1 MPKNR
6 VIPFGYC
13 MRNGE
18 ITAEPK
24 EVYAVSTIFSEYLKG
39 GSLLQIAK
47 LMESEKIRYTA
58 DSDKWNKNMVKRII
72 ENEKYLGN
80 DKYPQIIDENIFKQA
95 NEKRVRKAAA
105 LNLIC
110 DDLKEIRRI
119 TYCAECGGKLFRKT
133 NGKGREYWNCSN
145 QGCFKFEYR
154 LTDQMINGAVLTALN
169 SAIANPSLIECESEI
184 SAYSPTS
191 DILRQQNEISRMTD
205 SPQVDFEKVKAEIFR
220 LAEIKYECC
229 TYSDKPQKTA
239 KLISLLKNHN
249 QLNTLDIGL
258 FKACVSR
265 VWISRYCTVEVE
277 LINGVKIKNTTEKNN
292 SASTRRENDEYSAEC
307 QNNTCENADSG
318 KP

>member
-47 LMESEKIRYTA
+47 LMETEKIRYTA
-58 DSDKWNKNMVKRII
+58 DSEKWNKNMVKRII

-220 LAEIKYECC
+220 LTEMKYERC

-239 KLISLLKNHN
+239 KLVTLLKNHN

-258 FKACVSR
+258 FKSCINKIL
-265 VWISRYCTVEVE
+265 ISRFCTIEVE
-277 LINGVKIKNTTEKNN
+277 FINGIKIKNTI
-292 SASTRRENDEYSAEC
+292 RRENDEHSAEC
-307 QNNTCENADSG
+307 NDNSCQNTDCG
-318 KP
+318 KS

>member
-110 DDLKEIRRI
+110 DDLKEIRKI
-119 TYCAECGGKLFRKT
+119 TYCAECGERLSRKT

-154 LTDQMINGAVLTALN
+154 LTDQMINGALLTALN

-191 DILRQQNEISRMTD
+191 DILRQQNEVNRMTD

-220 LAEIKYECC
+220 LAEMKYERC

-258 FKACVSR
+258 FKSCINKIL
-265 VWISRYCTVEVE
+265 ISRFCTIEVE
-277 LINGVKIKNTTEKNN
+277 FINGIKIKNTI
-292 SASTRRENDEYSAEC
+292 RRENDEYSAEC
-307 QNNTCENADSG
+307 QNNTCENADS
-318 KP
+318 

>member
-191 DILRQQNEISRMTD
+191 DILRQQNDISRMTD

-239 KLISLLKNHN
+239 KLISLLKNYN

-265 VWISRYCTVEVE
+265 VWISHYCTVEVE

>member
-24 EVYAVSTIFSEYLKG
+24 EVYAVTTIFSEYLNG

-47 LMESEKIRYTA
+47 LMESEKIRYSE
-58 DSDKWNKNMVKRII
+58 DSDHWNKNMVKRII

-80 DKYPQIIDENIFKQA
+80 DKYPRIIDENIFKQA

-119 TYCAECGGKLFRKT
+119 AYCAECGGKLFRKI

-154 LTDQMINGAVLTALN
+154 LTDQMIIGAVLTAMN
-169 SAIANPSLIECESEI
+169 SVIANPNLLDTKDEI
-184 SAYSPTS
+184 CTYKPTS
-191 DILRQQNEISRMTD
+191 SILRQQNEISRMTD

-220 LAEIKYECC
+220 LAEMKYERC

-239 KLISLLKNHN
+239 ELVTLFINHN

-258 FKACVSR
+258 FKSCINKIL
-265 VWISRYCTVEVE
+265 ISRFCTIEVE
-277 LINGVKIKNTTEKNN
+277 FINGIKIKNTI
-292 SASTRRENDEYSAEC
+292 RRENDEHSAEC

>member
-47 LMESEKIRYTA
+47 LMETEKIRYTA

-154 LTDQMINGAVLTALN
+154 LTDQMIIGAVLTALN

-191 DILRQQNEISRMTD
+191 DILRQQNDISRMTD

-220 LAEIKYECC
+220 LAEIKYERC

-239 KLISLLKNHN
+239 KLVTLLKNHN

-258 FKACVSR
+258 FKSCINKIL
-265 VWISRYCTVEVE
+265 ISRFCTIEVE
-277 LINGVKIKNTTEKNN
+277 FINGIKIKNTI
-292 SASTRRENDEYSAEC
+292 RRENDEHSAEC
-307 QNNTCENADSG
+307 NDNSCQNTDCG
-318 KP
+318 KS

>member
-47 LMESEKIRYTA
+47 LMETEKIRYTA

-119 TYCAECGGKLFRKT
+119 AYCAECGGKLFRKT

-154 LTDQMINGAVLTALN
+154 LTDQMIIGAVLTALN

-220 LAEIKYECC
+220 LAEIKYERC

-239 KLISLLKNHN
+239 ELVTLFINQN

-258 FKACVSR
+258 FKSCINKIL
-265 VWISRYCTVEVE
+265 ISRFCTIEVE
-277 LINGVKIKNTTEKNN
+277 FINGIKIKNTI
-292 SASTRRENDEYSAEC
+292 RRENDEYSAEC

>member
-58 DSDKWNKNMVKRII
+58 DSDKWNKNMVKRIM

-80 DKYPQIIDENIFKQA
+80 DKYPRIIGENIFKQA

-119 TYCAECGGKLFRKT
+119 AYCAECGGKLFRKT

-154 LTDQMINGAVLTALN
+154 LTDQMIIGSVLTALN
-169 SAIANPSLIECESEI
+169 SAIENPSLIECESEI

-191 DILRQQNEISRMTD
+191 DILRQQNEVNRMTD

-239 KLISLLKNHN
+239 KLISLLKNYN

-292 SASTRRENDEYSAEC
+292 SASIRRENDEHSAEC
-307 QNNTCENADSG
+307 KDNTCENADSG

>member
-47 LMESEKIRYTA
+47 LMETEKIRYTA

-220 LAEIKYECC
+220 LAEIKYERC

-239 KLISLLKNHN
+239 KLVTLLKNHN

-258 FKACVSR
+258 FKSCINKIL
-265 VWISRYCTVEVE
+265 ISRFCTIEVE
-277 LINGVKIKNTTEKNN
+277 FINGIKIKNTI
-292 SASTRRENDEYSAEC
+292 RRENDEHSAEC
-307 QNNTCENADSG
+307 NDNSCQNTDCG
-318 KP
+318 KS

>member
-47 LMESEKIRYTA
+47 LMETEKIRYTA
-58 DSDKWNKNMVKRII
+58 DSEKWNKNMVKRII

-191 DILRQQNEISRMTD
+191 DILRQQNDISRMTD

-220 LAEIKYECC
+220 LAEIKYERC

-239 KLISLLKNHN
+239 KLVTLLKNHN

-258 FKACVSR
+258 FKSCINKIL
-265 VWISRYCTVEVE
+265 ISRFCTIEVE
-277 LINGVKIKNTTEKNN
+277 FINGIKIKNTI
-292 SASTRRENDEYSAEC
+292 RRENDEHSAEC
-307 QNNTCENADSG
+307 NDNSCQNTDCG
-318 KP
+318 KS

>member
-47 LMESEKIRYTA
+47 LLETEKIRYTA
-58 DSDKWNKNMVKRII
+58 DSEKWNKNMVKRII

-220 LAEIKYECC
+220 LTEMKYERC

-239 KLISLLKNHN
+239 KLVTLLKNHN

-258 FKACVSR
+258 FKSCINKIL
-265 VWISRYCTVEVE
+265 ISRFCTIEVE
-277 LINGVKIKNTTEKNN
+277 FINGIKIKNTI
-292 SASTRRENDEYSAEC
+292 RRENDEHSAEC
-307 QNNTCENADSG
+307 NDNSCQNTDCG
-318 KP
+318 KS

>member
-58 DSDKWNKNMVKRII
+58 DSEKWNKNMVKRII

-80 DKYPQIIDENIFKQA
+80 DKYPRIIDENIFKQA

-119 TYCAECGGKLFRKT
+119 AYCAECGGKLFRKT

-154 LTDQMINGAVLTALN
+154 LTDQMIIGAVLTAMN
-169 SAIANPSLIECESEI
+169 SVIANPNLLDTKDEI
-184 SAYSPTS
+184 CTYKPTS
-191 DILRQQNEISRMTD
+191 SILRQQNEISRMTD
-205 SPQVDFEKVKAEIFR
+205 SPQVDFEKVKSEIFR
-220 LAEIKYECC
+220 LAEMKYERC

-239 KLISLLKNHN
+239 ELVTLFINHN

-258 FKACVSR
+258 FKSCINKIL
-265 VWISRYCTVEVE
+265 ISRFCTIEVE
-277 LINGVKIKNTTEKNN
+277 FINGIKIKNTI
-292 SASTRRENDEYSAEC
+292 RRENDEHSAEC
-307 QNNTCENADSG
+307 KDNTCENADS
-318 KP
+318 

>member
-1 MPKNR
+1 
-6 VIPFGYC
+6 

-58 DSDKWNKNMVKRII
+58 ESEKWNKNMVKRII

-80 DKYPQIIDENIFKQA
+80 DKYPQIINENIFKQA
-95 NEKRVRKAAA
+95 NEKQVRKAAA

-220 LAEIKYECC
+220 LAEIKYERC

-277 LINGVKIKNTTEKNN
+277 LINGVKIKNT
-292 SASTRRENDEYSAEC
+292 
-307 QNNTCENADSG
+307 
-318 KP
+318 

>member
-47 LMESEKIRYTA
+47 LMETEKIRYTA

-119 TYCAECGGKLFRKT
+119 AYCAECGGKLFRKT

-154 LTDQMINGAVLTALN
+154 LTDQMIIGAVLTALN

-220 LAEIKYECC
+220 LAEMKYERC

-239 KLISLLKNHN
+239 ELVTLFINQN

-258 FKACVSR
+258 FKSCINKIL
-265 VWISRYCTVEVE
+265 ISRFCTIEVE
-277 LINGVKIKNTTEKNN
+277 FINGIKIKNTI
-292 SASTRRENDEYSAEC
+292 RRENDEYSAEC
-307 QNNTCENADSG
+307 QNNTCENADCG
-318 KP
+318 KS

>member
-1 MPKNR
+1 
-6 VIPFGYC
+6 

-47 LMESEKIRYTA
+47 LMETEKIRYTA
-58 DSDKWNKNMVKRII
+58 DSEKWNKNMVKRII

-220 LAEIKYECC
+220 LTEMKYERC

-239 KLISLLKNHN
+239 KLVTLLKNHN

-258 FKACVSR
+258 FKSCINKIL
-265 VWISRYCTVEVE
+265 ISRFCTIEVE
-277 LINGVKIKNTTEKNN
+277 FINGIKIKNTI
-292 SASTRRENDEYSAEC
+292 RRENDEHSAEC
-307 QNNTCENADSG
+307 NDNSCQNTDCG
-318 KP
+318 KS

>member
-47 LMESEKIRYTA
+47 LMETEKIRYTA
-58 DSDKWNKNMVKRII
+58 DSEKWNKNMVKRII

-220 LAEIKYECC
+220 LAEIKYERC

-265 VWISRYCTVEVE
+265 VWISHYCTVEVE

-292 SASTRRENDEYSAEC
+292 SASIRRENDEYSAEC
-307 QNNTCENADSG
+307 QNNTCENADCG
-318 KP
+318 KS

>member
-47 LMESEKIRYTA
+47 LMETEKIRYTA
-58 DSDKWNKNMVKRII
+58 DSEKWNKNMVKRII

-220 LAEIKYECC
+220 LTEMKYERC

-258 FKACVSR
+258 FKSCINKIL
-265 VWISRYCTVEVE
+265 ISRFCTIEVE
-277 LINGVKIKNTTEKNN
+277 FINGIKIKNTI
-292 SASTRRENDEYSAEC
+292 RRENDEHSAEC
-307 QNNTCENADSG
+307 NDNSCQNTDCG
-318 KP
+318 KS

>member
-220 LAEIKYECC
+220 LAEIKYERC

-258 FKACVSR
+258 FKSCINKIL
-265 VWISRYCTVEVE
+265 ISRFCTIEVE
-277 LINGVKIKNTTEKNN
+277 FINGIKIKNTI
-292 SASTRRENDEYSAEC
+292 RRENDEHSAEC
-307 QNNTCENADSG
+307 NDNSCQNTDCG
-318 KP
+318 KS

>member
-58 DSDKWNKNMVKRII
+58 DSEKWNKNMVKRII
-72 ENEKYLGN
+72 ENERYLGT

-95 NEKRVRKAAA
+95 NEKRVRKATS
-105 LNLIC
+105 LNLMC
-110 DDLKEIRRI
+110 DDVQAVRKL

-191 DILRQQNEISRMTD
+191 DILRQQNEVNRMTD

-220 LAEIKYECC
+220 LAEMKYERC

-258 FKACVSR
+258 FKSCINKIL
-265 VWISRYCTVEVE
+265 ISRFCTIEVE
-277 LINGVKIKNTTEKNN
+277 FINGIKIKNTI
-292 SASTRRENDEYSAEC
+292 RRENDEYSAEC
-307 QNNTCENADSG
+307 QNNTCENADS
-318 KP
+318 

>member
-39 GSLLQIAK
+39 SSLLQIAK
-47 LMESEKIRYTA
+47 LMETEKIRYTA

-110 DDLKEIRRI
+110 DDLKEIRKI
-119 TYCAECGGKLFRKT
+119 TYCAECGQRLSRIGGNSKYEKWDCK
-133 NGKGREYWNCSN
+133 NPC
-145 QGCFKFEYR
+145 CFKFEYR

-220 LAEIKYECC
+220 LAEIKYERC

-265 VWISRYCTVEVE
+265 VWISHYCTVEVE

-292 SASTRRENDEYSAEC
+292 SASIRRENDEYSAEC
-307 QNNTCENADSG
+307 QNNTCENADCG
-318 KP
+318 KS